1 MPANLPPQYFDAEK
15 RFREAKTTTEK
26 VAALEAMLAIMPH
39 HKGTDKLRAD
49 LRRRLS
55 KLRDEQEHRRGGS
68 RAALFSVKREGAGQV
83 ALVGIPNAG
92 KSQLVAALTNATPEV
107 ADYPFTTQRPQ
118 AGMAAFENVQIQL
131 VDLPPLT
138 VEHTEPWTFNIMRG
152 ADVLLLVLDLSHDPV
167 SELETIREILR
178 GQRIILRGDEEDAE
192 NDAEPG
198 SYLKRWLMVENK
210 SDLPGTEENAIIFK
224 ELYAAR
230 FPLTMISAKEGGQ
243 ELEALRGRLFALLDV
258 LRVYSKRPGHE
269 ADLNTPVILK
279 QGSTVLDLAK
289 EIHKDFFAKLQYA
302 RIWGG
307 GKYDGQRVQ
316 RDYILQDE
324 DIIELHM

>member
-26 VAALEAMLAIMPH
+26 VAALESMLAIMPH

-55 KLRDEQEHRRGGS
+55 KLRDEQEHRRGGN

-107 ADYPFTTQRPQ
+107 ADYPFTTQKPQ
-118 AGMAAFENVQIQL
+118 AGMAPFENVQIQL

-152 ADVLLLVLDLSHDPV
+152 ADILLLVLDLSQDPV

-178 GQRIILRGDEEDAE
+178 GQRIILRGETEE
-192 NDAEPG
+192 DAEPG
-198 SYLKRWLMVENK
+198 SYIKQWLMVGNK
-210 SDLPGTEENAIIFK
+210 NDLPGAEKNATIFK
-224 ELYAAR
+224 ELYADR
-230 FPLTMISAKEGGQ
+230 FPLSTISAKEGGQ
-243 ELEALRGRLFALLDV
+243 QVEALRDRLFTLLDV

-316 RDYILQDE
+316 RDYILQDG

>member
-15 RFREAKTTTEK
+15 RFREAKTAPEK

-39 HKGTDKLRAD
+39 HKGTDKLRAG

-55 KLRDEQEHRRGGS
+55 KLKDEQEHRKGGS

-83 ALVGIPNAG
+83 ALVGPPNAG
-92 KSQLVAALTNATPEV
+92 KSQLVAALTNAAPEV
-107 ADYPFTTQRPQ
+107 GDYPFTTQRPQ
-118 AGMAAFENVQIQL
+118 TGMAAFENVQIQL

-138 VEHTEPWTFNIMRG
+138 AEHTEPWAFNIMRG
-152 ADVLLLVLDLSHDPV
+152 ADILLLVLDLSQDPV

-178 GQRIILRGDEEDAE
+178 GQRICLFGDAHD
-192 NDAEPG
+192 DAEPG
-198 SYLKRWLMVENK
+198 SYSKQWLVVGNK
-210 SDLPGTEENAIIFK
+210 ADLPGTTEHAAIFQ
-224 ELYAAR
+224 ELYEEQ
-230 FPLTMISAKEGGQ
+230 FPLTIIAAADGTGVEG
-243 ELEALRGRLFALLDV
+243 LRSRLFSLLDV

-269 ADLNTPVILK
+269 PDLSKPVILK

-302 RIWGG
+302 RIWGS
-307 GKYDGQRVQ
+307 GKFDGQRVQ
-316 RDYILQDE
+316 RDCLLHDG
-324 DIIELHM
+324 DIIELHI